1 MIDSTEFNK
10 LILPYSHKMFAVA
23 YRFMQQAEEA
33 EDVVQDIFIKI
44 WQMRDD
50 LPPNERLLPFILAMT
65 RNLCIDR
72 LRARHETEDESA
84 IVEDVSTSNPV
95 EEKDRLQ
102 QMMKMIAQL
111 PDTQQQVLK
120 LRVFKELTTEE
131 ISTKLNLSETN
142 VRQLLSRARRQLKE
156 LATKQGVI

>member
-10 LILPYSHKMFAVA
+10 QILPYSHKMFAVA